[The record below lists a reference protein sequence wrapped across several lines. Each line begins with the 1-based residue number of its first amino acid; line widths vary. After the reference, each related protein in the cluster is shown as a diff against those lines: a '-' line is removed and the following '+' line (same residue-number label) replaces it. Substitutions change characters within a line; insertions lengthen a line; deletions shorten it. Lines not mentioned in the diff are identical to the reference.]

1 MQIIYNAHG
10 SNRSWAWLA
19 MVTVSIFALR
29 DVIRRVQVS
38 YKIPYNSISHTNP
51 AANEDVQEI
60 RDYLQK
66 ETLQAYMPNRKGN
79 KHATPVRDL
88 VSDGAAYANTAGAFN
103 NFRRDT
109 RNATNHGTA
118 HGSST
123 NADDTSQTIAIEEA
137 DIDLGADTD
146 LNVDDLAMDEEEFP
160 VGTEIADFV
169 SMTREF
175 VRELSNYE

>member
-1 MQIIYNAHG
+1 
-10 SNRSWAWLA
+10 

-29 DVIRRVQVS
+29 DIIRRVQVS
-38 YKIPYNSISHTNP
+38 YKIPYNSISHTSP

-66 ETLQAYMPNRKGN
+66 ETLQAYTPNRKGN
-79 KHATPVRDL
+79 EHATPVHDL
-88 VSDGAAYANTAGAFN
+88 VSGGAAYANTAGAFN

-118 HGSST
+118 HSST
-123 NADDTSQTIAIEEA
+123 NTDDISQTIADEEA
-137 DIDLGADTD
+137 DIDLGADTN
-146 LNVDDLAMDEEEFP
+146 LNVDDLTMDEEEFP
-160 VGTEIADFV
+160 VGTEIADFM

-175 VRELSNYE
+175 VCELSQSYE